1 LAIFFSN
8 FQNFLCQ
15 IRQPF
20 SFVAKW
26 RKFATIKKRWSKDQ
40 SEFKVQSSTT
50 PKPALE
56 KAWKTREIRL
66 K

>member
-1 LAIFFSN
+1 MAIFFLISN
-8 FQNFLCQ
+8 FPLLDSPALFFS
-15 IRQPF
+15 RQ
-20 SFVAKW
+20 VAK
-26 RKFATIKKRWSKDQ
+26 ICHKKKTLVQRPI
-40 SEFKVQSSTT
+40 KVQRSTT